1 MSPYIGDH
9 SSLKNNRQIEPAP
22 GCRPT
27 YGRGK
32 DDLDW
37 SGGQLRQ
44 FVEVAC
50 SLTYPRPAD
59 NIELGADAI
68 LRQTDRLTLF
78 PTDAAVNNLGR
89 LVIGGC
95 DTADLAA
102 RFGTPLYIFDEAAL
116 RAKIAEFRTEFGRR
130 YPDVSVLYACK
141 AFINKALLLLII
153 EEGIGLDVVS
163 GGEIEIAQSV
173 AFPMD
178 TVSFPGNNKSAEELS
193 LALESRVG
201 RIVVDNFDEL
211 RMLGE
216 IARSKALRPSILL
229 RITPGVDPHTHR
241 YEATGTLDSKF
252 GFPLAHG
259 ERAVTAAMSMPEL
272 DLIGLHFHVGSQ
284 LADTESHE
292 RAIAIVLEFAASMT
306 KKHRFTLKELSVG
319 GGYPVQHTLDSPVPD
334 VSVFAGA
341 ITQAIKAKCKEF
353 GLALPRLVVE
363 PGRSLVAQ
371 AGVALYTVGTMK
383 EIPGIRTYVA
393 VDGGM
398 ADNIRP
404 ALYQS
409 RMEAVLAN
417 RMNDETAGVY
427 TIAGKF
433 CESGDI
439 LIQDIEMPAPRSGD
453 LVAVPDC
460 GAYNIPQACN
470 YNAFLKPAVVMVK
483 DGKARLIRRRE
494 TIEDLIRCDVV

>member
-1 MSPYIGDH
+1 MPAA
-9 SSLKNNRQIEPAP
+9 RIEP
-22 GCRPT
+22 
-27 YGRGK
+27 
-32 DDLDW
+32 
-37 SGGQLRQ
+37 
-44 FVEVAC
+44 
-50 SLTYPRPAD
+50 
-59 NIELGADAI
+59 GADAI

-78 PTDAAVNNLGR
+78 PADAAVNHFGR

-102 RFGTPLYIFDEAAL
+102 SFGTPLYIFDEGTI
-116 RAKIAEFRTEFGRR
+116 RAQIARFRAEFGQR

-141 AFINKALLLLII
+141 AFINQALLRLII

-163 GGEIEIAQSV
+163 GGEIEIARSV
-173 AFPMD
+173 GFPLAM
-178 TVSFPGNNKSAEELS
+178 VSFPGNNKSAAELN
-193 LALESRVG
+193 LAVDSGVG

-216 IARSKALRPSILL
+216 IARAQGRRPGILL
-229 RITPGVDPHTHR
+229 RITPGVDPHTHQ

-259 ERAVTAAMSMPEL
+259 ERAVATALAMSEL

-284 LADTESHE
+284 LADTGSHAQ
-292 RAIAIVLEFAASMT
+292 AINTVIEFAARMA
-306 KKHRFTLKELSVG
+306 KVHRFALKELSVG
-319 GGYPVQHTLDSPVPD
+319 GGYPVQHTLDAPVPD
-334 VSVFAGA
+334 VSQFAET
-341 ITQAIKAKCKEF
+341 ITGTVRSQCRAF
-353 GLALPRLVVE
+353 GLDLPRLVVE
-363 PGRSLVAQ
+363 PGRSLVAR
-371 AGVALYTVGTMK
+371 AGVALYSVGTTK

-417 RMNDETAGVY
+417 RMNDETGGIF
-427 TIAGKF
+427 TIAGRF
-433 CESGDI
+433 CESGDV
-439 LIQDIEMPAPRSGD
+439 LIRDIEMPPPHRGD
-453 LVAVPDC
+453 LLAVPGC

-470 YNAFLKPAVVMVK
+470 YNAFLRPAVVMVQ
-483 DGKARLIRRRE
+483 DGHARLIRRRE
-494 TIEDLIRCDVV
+494 TIEDLTRCDVAG